1 MNKAGSTLFCTF
13 DLFLSRN
20 RMEQVLWP
28 KNDPLRVILGV
39 KGQYG
44 QKIHIG
50 HIAPRWKAYDSRNST
65 RQQKLIF
72 IDPLV
77 VELGVKYRPVFEK
90 RDLFMNFDPKYDLKN
105 FVKINFCWR
114 EWIFRVISFPTR
126 CYTIYDQYLFLSIL
140 TFDPQ
145 YDPQGLV
152 FRT

>member
-1 MNKAGSTLFCTF
+1 
-13 DLFLSRN
+13 
-20 RMEQVLWP
+20 
-28 KNDPLRVILGV
+28 LGV

-90 RDLFMNFDPKYDLKN
+90 DVFINFYTKYDPKDLF
-105 FVKINFCWR
+105 
-114 EWIFRVISFPTR
+114 
-126 CYTIYDQYLFLSIL
+126 
-140 TFDPQ
+140 
-145 YDPQGLV
+145 
-152 FRT
+152 